1 MLSDLVYG
9 VVNCPADQFGA
20 RCACLPPQLVDL
32 LDLLPNELN
41 LRFLHHARPLFGYS
55 FRQLHRGH
63 YRWSP
68 DACKDHKSAQGPRVW
83 LK

>member
-32 LDLLPNELN
+32 LDLLPGELN
-41 LRFLHHARPLFGYS
+41 LRFLHHARPLSSDTVSVSCIVDTIVGRPMRAKTIS
-55 FRQLHRGH
+55 PLRG
-63 YRWSP
+63 
-68 DACKDHKSAQGPRVW
+68 RVSG
-83 LK
+83 